1 MALLALYWKHLVAVV
16 LLGYAGYALYQQ
28 GGKSARLEC
37 AEAQL
42 EARDAAD
49 KAIADAQAE
58 ANEANEALRE
68 ELAKPPAAGKIREI
82 VRENPSDCVLPSPV
96 GDGLLEAIRSANES
110 AR

>member
-1 MALLALYWKHLVAVV
+1 MAFLALYWKHLVAA
-16 LLGYAGYALYQQ
+16 LLLAYAGHRLYEL
-28 GGKSARLEC
+28 GGQDAKLAC

-49 KAIADAQAE
+49 KALADAQAE
-58 ANEANEALRE
+58 ANEANQALRD

-96 GDGLLEAIRSANES
+96 GDGLREAIRSANKS